1 MRNRYYSKIILFG
14 EYSMIFD
21 ATALMI
27 PLKRFSAQWQF
38 PQSRNRAAST
48 TSNQSLKHFCQ
59 YLSETDELSNLFD
72 IQCFKKDL
80 NDGLFLASNVPS
92 GYGLGSSGALV
103 AAVYD
108 RYALKKEEDYLQLKT
123 LFGLMESYFHGSSSG
138 IDPLQCYV
146 GQPFKITA
154 EKVELLSD
162 DFLKKDIRIFLID
175 TKIKSNTK
183 PLVNHFKQQ
192 RDNPDFLHGFQTEYL
207 PCVKTCIDTM
217 VIGDKELF
225 FNSLKQ
231 LAKKQLQF
239 LRPMITENTMEL
251 FTADYDF
258 HFGVK
263 ISGSGGGG
271 YILGFTDD
279 VEKASQLLDLPCYS
293 EHFEGKDSFRTDPN
307 RHDLCSKLE
316 VIWLEFP
323 IFAARCQ
330 SSAT

>member
-1 MRNRYYSKIILFG
+1 MRDRYYSKVILFG

-38 PQSRNRAAST
+38 PQSRNKAASL
-48 TSNQSLKHFCQ
+48 TSNQSLKQFCK
-59 YLSETDELSNLFD
+59 YLSENETLSNLFD
-72 IQCFKKDL
+72 LQAFNKDL
-80 NDGLFLASNVPS
+80 EEGLFLASNVPS
-92 GYGLGSSGALV
+92 GYGLGSSGTLV

-108 RYALKKEEDYLQLKT
+108 RYAVQKTDDCLQLKS
-123 LFGLMESYFHGSSSG
+123 LFSLMESYFHGSSSG
-138 IDPLQCYV
+138 IDPLQCYL
-146 GQPFKITA
+146 GQPFKITSDG
-154 EKVELLSD
+154 VQLLSD
-162 DFLKKDIRIFLID
+162 DFLKKDIHICLID

-192 RDNPDFLHGFQTEYL
+192 REDAGFLNRFQTEYL

-217 VIGDKELF
+217 VSGDKELF

-231 LAKKQLQF
+231 LTQGQLEF
-239 LRPMITENTMEL
+239 LRPMITDNTLGL

-271 YILGFTDD
+271 YVLGFTDD
-279 VEKASQLLDLPCYS
+279 VEKANELLSLPCHS
-293 EHFEGKDSFRTDPN
+293 
-307 RHDLCSKLE
+307 SKGRSVGME
-316 VIWLEFP
+316 SMGGGFDVIWL
-323 IFAARCQ
+323 
-330 SSAT
+330 